1 MKIIISSLL
10 LMIGL
15 CTAVTAQNF
24 SSGSVTILNNNPLE
38 GNIAIDYLAQT
49 VLYKKNYKTTAYTFD
64 QVTSVSLNDRKFD
77 KIAVDDIIY
86 FASPLQDGKASLYQI
101 SPTEYLITT
110 TTTKAKVINLKNDR
124 ANIAGTLA
132 VLFSDCNSI
141 RRSLNAI
148 DQFNESALIRNVQAY
163 NACDYEIYAPTP
175 SEVDAAASYNT
186 DAASF
191 YLGATTGVNILQ
203 FFNNDASESIV
214 TGQVQLGVIT
224 TPSFLGTLQ
233 GNLYF
238 SLEGSATLSG
248 DNSFENL
255 PNNLNFK
262 MSTYR
267 LLFGLEYQFNKE
279 NKVKP
284 FIAAAVGP
292 TGDYYEGTLDGND
305 FDISGGN
312 PIFVPRV
319 GVRYELNNGGHLG
332 ATISYITGYENDL
345 TFPTEEG
352 VIPLVVDVKTI
363 SLGFNYY
370 F

>member
-1 MKIIISSLL
+1 MKKIITSLFF
-10 LMIGL
+10 MIAFCSVL
-15 CTAVTAQNF
+15 TAQNY
-24 SSGSVTILNNNPLE
+24 SSGSITVLNNNPLE
-38 GNIAIDYLAQT
+38 GSVAIDYLAQT
-49 VLYKKNYKTTAYTFD
+49 VLYKKNYKTTVYTFD
-64 QVTSVSLNDRKFD
+64 QVTSVSLNNRNLD
-77 KIAVDDIIY
+77 KIEVDNIVY
-86 FASPLQDGKASLYQI
+86 FATPLQDGKASLYQI
-101 SPTEYLITT
+101 SPSEYLITNAT
-110 TTTKAKVINLKNDR
+110 GTSKVINVDNDR

-141 RRSLNAI
+141 RRPLNAI

-175 SEVDAAASYNT
+175 NEVDAAASYNT

-191 YLGATTGVNILQ
+191 YLGVGTSVNNLK
-203 FFNNDASESIV
+203 FFDSDDSESIV
-214 TGQVQLGVIT
+214 TGQVQLGVIA
-224 TPSFLGTLQ
+224 TPGFLGTLQ

-238 SLEGSATLSG
+238 SLEGNAALSG

-255 PNNLNFK
+255 PNDLNFK
-262 MSTYR
+262 MSSFR

-279 NKVKP
+279 GKLKP
-284 FIAAAVGP
+284 FVAAAVGP

-319 GVRYELNNGGHLG
+319 GVRYELSNGHHLS
-332 ATISYITGYENDL
+332 ASLSYITGYDNDL
-345 TFPTEEG
+345 TFPTEEE
-352 VIPLVVDVKTI
+352 VIPLQIDVTTLT
-363 SLGFNYY
+363 LGINYY